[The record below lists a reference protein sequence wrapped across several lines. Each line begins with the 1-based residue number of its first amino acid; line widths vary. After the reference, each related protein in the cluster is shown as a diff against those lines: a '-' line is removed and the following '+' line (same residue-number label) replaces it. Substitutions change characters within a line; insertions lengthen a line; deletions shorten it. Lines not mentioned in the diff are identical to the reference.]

1 MSKFYTK
8 EFIDNGIETEGA
20 RMLSE
25 SLKANTVLSN
35 LNLRGEYQLRELN
48 FEKYLIKANVCV
60 WNDNKIGIEGSYA
73 FSEALKI
80 NTSLTKLNI
89 ECGKVGNHCLC
100 FKINEW
106 TANWE
111 IKEEGARIISEA
123 MKKNQAF
130 LSLQFWQ
137 HLS

>member
-60 WNDNKIGIEGSYA
+60 
-73 FSEALKI
+73 
-80 NTSLTKLNI
+80 
-89 ECGKVGNHCLC
+89 
-100 FKINEW
+100 
-106 TANWE
+106 
-111 IKEEGARIISEA
+111 
-123 MKKNQAF
+123 
-130 LSLQFWQ
+130 
-137 HLS
+137 